1 MPSDAEQIAMIKQQT
16 LALIAQITADPK
28 PTYDIDGQKISWGE
42 YLGQLQATVG
52 WCDQQAAASAPVEV
66 RTQGYT

>member
-1 MPSDAEQIAMIKQQT
+1 MPTDAEQIAKIKQQT

-28 PTYDIDGQKISWGE
+28 PTYDIDGQKITWGD
-42 YLGQLQATVG
+42 YLGQLQATVQ
-52 WCDQQAAASAPVEV
+52 WCDQQASAAAPVEV